1 MAQGYFFYGH
11 CTLITTGI
19 NKCCIYIENK
29 KILADF
35 FRFFNIFFCRLN
47 LHSVFCFFFLNKYLF
62 FVSSLYSLR
71 LRVTQKA
78 LRQPFFFF
86 LPSAVFGQTGKS
98 CLCFSSIALGA
109 GDQYRLISICHKL
122 PCHVLQRSTV
132 AMDLGQHV
140 KCSSAVTKNISPPPI
155 Y

>member
-1 MAQGYFFYGH
+1 MAQGYFFCGH

-29 KILADF
+29 KNSSGLFSFLQYFLLSFKLTFCVLF
-35 FRFFNIFFCRLN
+35 FFKQIF
-47 LHSVFCFFFLNKYLF
+47 VFCFEFVFIAFACNTKSFEIAFL
-62 FVSSLYSLR
+62 
-71 LRVTQKA
+71 
-78 LRQPFFFF
+78 FF
-86 LPSAVFGQTGKS
+86 LPSAIFGQTGKS

-122 PCHVLQRSTV
+122 SCHVLQRSTV

-140 KCSSAVTKNISPPPI
+140 KCSSSVTKNISPPPI

>member
-1 MAQGYFFYGH
+1 MAQGYFFCGH

-29 KILADF
+29 KILAEF
-35 FRFFNIFFCRLN
+35 FLFFNIFFCRLN
-47 LHSVFCFFFLNKYLF
+47 LHSVFCFVFFKQI
-62 FVSSLYSLR
+62 FVFCFEFVFIAFACNTKSFEIAFL
-71 LRVTQKA
+71 
-78 LRQPFFFF
+78 FF

-122 PCHVLQRSTV
+122 SCHVL
-132 AMDLGQHV
+132 
-140 KCSSAVTKNISPPPI
+140 
-155 Y
+155 

>member
-98 CLCFSSIALGA
+98 CLCFPQLLQARVTNIDLLAYA
-109 GDQYRLISICHKL
+109 INFHVMCFRDQQ
-122 PCHVLQRSTV
+122 QRWIQAS
-132 AMDLGQHV
+132 M
-140 KCSSAVTKNISPPPI
+140 
-155 Y
+155 